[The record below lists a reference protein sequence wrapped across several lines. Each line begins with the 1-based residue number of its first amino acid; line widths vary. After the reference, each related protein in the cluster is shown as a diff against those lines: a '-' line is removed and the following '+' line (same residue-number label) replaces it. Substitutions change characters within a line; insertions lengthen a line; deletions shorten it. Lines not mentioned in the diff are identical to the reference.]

1 MAWSCWTT
9 TGVGKKRADRWEDL
23 LGRTMLEVNLRLPDP
38 ADFRCSLSQM
48 SIDGSR
54 FVRFRS
60 TPHMVEWQPGRDN
73 GPGTSGHLM
82 VSTQLSGMTRMRSG
96 RGAIDLRPGEVG
108 VLDTSQPFT
117 NEFVGATSRAVVLI
131 DKRLMQTPADEPLV
145 GRIANTEPYFD
156 LIRQY
161 VTTLA
166 NPGLDHNP
174 AVARSLVQSLS
185 SLLSRTCSGHFP
197 RGTCKQAVTK
207 DEIDSFIRLNLA
219 NISLSAR
226 MIASQFG
233 LSLRTLFGLY
243 EASNETLEQSII
255 RFRLERAAQLLVS
268 VEYKN
273 ESVLS
278 VSILAGFKE
287 VSHFSHRF
295 RELFGQSPSEWR
307 SKQMDIPAE
316 RPRLF

>member
-1 MAWSCWTT
+1 MAWSCWNA

-60 TPHMVEWQPGRDN
+60 TPHVVEWQPGHDN
-73 GPGTSGHLM
+73 GPGASGHLM
-82 VSTQLSGMTRMRSG
+82 VSTQLTGMTRMRSG

-131 DKRLMQTPADEPLV
+131 DKRLMQTPADRPPV

-166 NPGLDHNP
+166 TPGLDHVP
-174 AVARSLVQSLS
+174 SVAMTLVQSLS
-185 SLLSRTCSGHFP
+185 SLLARTYGQFP
-197 RGTCKQAVTK
+197 RGSDKQPVTK

-219 NISLSAR
+219 NSGLSAR
-226 MIASQFG
+226 MIAAQFG

-255 RFRLERAAQLLVS
+255 RFRLERAAEFLVS
-268 VEYKN
+268 DEHKS
-273 ESVLS
+273 ESVLNI
-278 VSILAGFKE
+278 SILVGFKD
-287 VSHFSHRF
+287 VSHFSRRF
-295 RELFGQSPSEWR
+295 RDVYGAPPSGWR
-307 SKQMDIPAE
+307 SQE
-316 RPRLF
+316 PRMIAKKA

>member
-145 GRIANTEPYFD
+145 GRIANTEPYLD

-174 AVARSLVQSLS
+174 QLAKGLLQSLS
-185 SLLSRTCSGHFP
+185 SLLSRTRTRHCSRDTNRQHLT
-197 RGTCKQAVTK
+197 R
-207 DEIDSFIRLNLA
+207 DDIDSFIRLNVT
-219 NISLSAR
+219 NSDLSAR
-226 MIASQFG
+226 TIASQFG
-233 LSLRTLFGLY
+233 LSLRTLFGFY
-243 EASNETLEQSII
+243 ETANQSLERSII
-255 RFRLERAAQLLVS
+255 KMRLEHAAELRIAD
-268 VEYKN
+268 EYRH
-273 ESVLS
+273 ESVLNI
-278 VSILAGFKE
+278 SILAGFKE
-287 VSHFSHRF
+287 VSHFSRRF
-295 RELFGQSPSEWR
+295 RDAYGMSPSEWR
-307 SKQMDIPAE
+307 SDQIRRQGNNSAP
-316 RPRLF
+316 

>member
-73 GPGTSGHLM
+73 DPGPSGHLM

-131 DKRLMQTPADEPLV
+131 DKRLMQTTADEPLV
-145 GRIANTEPYFD
+145 GRIANTDPYFD

-166 NPGLDHNP
+166 TPGLDHNP

-197 RGTCKQAVTK
+197 CGSDRMPVAKN
-207 DEIDSFIRLNLA
+207 EIDSFIRLNLA
-219 NISLSAR
+219 NSSLSAR

-243 EASNETLEQSII
+243 QTSDETLEQSII
-255 RFRLERAAQLLVS
+255 TLRLERAAELLTS
-268 VEYKN
+268 PEHKS
-273 ESVLS
+273 ESVLTI
-278 VSILAGFKE
+278 SILAGFKD
-287 VSHFSHRF
+287 VSHFSRRF
-295 RELFGQSPSEWR
+295 RKLFGQSPSEWR
-307 SKQMDIPAE
+307 SEQMETLAE

>member
-1 MAWSCWTT
+1 MAWSCWNA

-60 TPHMVEWQPGRDN
+60 TPHVVEWHPGHDN
-73 GPGTSGHLM
+73 GPGASGHLM
-82 VSTQLSGMTRMRSG
+82 VSTQLSGVTRMRSG
-96 RGAIDLRPGEVG
+96 RGTIDLRPGDVG
-108 VLDTSQPFT
+108 VLDTAQPFT

-166 NPGLDHNP
+166 TPGLDHNP

-185 SLLSRTCSGHFP
+185 SLLSRTYGHFP
-197 RGTCKQAVTK
+197 RGTDKQVVTK

-219 NISLSAR
+219 NSSLSAR

-243 EASNETLEQSII
+243 EASSETLEQSII
-255 RFRLERAAQLLVS
+255 RIRLKRAAELLVS
-268 VEYKN
+268 DEQKS
-273 ESVLS
+273 ESVLNI
-278 VSILAGFKE
+278 SILAGFKE
-287 VSHFSHRF
+287 VSHFSRRF
-295 RELFGQSPSEWR
+295 RVAYGSSPSEWR
-307 SKQMDIPAE
+307 SDHSKSRATS
-316 RPRLF
+316 